1 MKQANT
7 EELFESIFENAPI
20 GMALVSL
27 EGKWLRVNNSV
38 CEIVGYSEGELLA
51 IDFQQITHPD
61 DLGNDLQFLEDV
73 LAGRREKY
81 QMEKRYFHKNG
92 QIVWIILAVSLI
104 RNADNSPRFFI
115 SQIKDITAR
124 KIMEFE
130 LKAERDRAAHRSRLE
145 SLGEMAG
152 GIAHEINNPLTVLS
166 GHSEIILSM
175 VNNDRVRVESLDR
188 SARVIKDTVTR
199 IATIIRGLRNFARD
213 GNNDEYSNFLF
224 AEIIEDINS
233 LTLEQYRRE
242 QIEVINN
249 IPKDLLI
256 YGHRTYISQ
265 IFINLF
271 NNCFDALKESDS
283 KRWVKLF
290 YRKEEKHHYIYVQ
303 DSGPGIPN
311 EVKNNLMEAFF
322 TTKKPGEGT
331 GIGLSICKNIAE
343 KHFGD
348 FYLDESFENTTF
360 ALKLPIEG

>member
-38 CEIVGYSEGELLA
+38 CEIVGYSEEELFA

-175 VNNDRVRVESLDR
+175 VSNDRVRLESLAR
-188 SARVIKDTVTR
+188 SAGVIKDTVIR
-199 IATIIRGLRNFARD
+199 IATIVRGLRNFAHN

-233 LTLEQYRRE
+233 LTLEQYRRKK
-242 QIEVINN
+242 IEIINELE
-249 IPKDLLI
+249 PDLMI

-271 NNCFDALKESDS
+271 NNCFDALKEVDS

-290 YRKEEKHHYIYVQ
+290 HYRDEKNHYIAVQ
-303 DSGPGIPN
+303 DSGPGIPV

-322 TTKKPGEGT
+322 TTKKPGKGT

-360 ALKLPIEG
+360 VLKLPIEG